1 MFSIPAHAF
10 AVPIKIEP
18 ADIDQLNHVN
28 NVVYFRWVQE
38 VATAH
43 WESLTSPQQR
53 AQWLWVVRRHEID
66 YLRPTFA
73 GDEVTA
79 FTWVVPAEQ
88 PGSDRIIVFK
98 NMKTDK
104 VLTQVKT
111 TWYLID
117 PASMRSKKIP
127 DEVFALFGISSI

>member
-1 MFSIPAHAF
+1 MFSIPAHAY
-10 AVPIKIEP
+10 AVRIKIEP

-38 VATAH
+38 AATAH
-43 WESLTSPQQR
+43 WESLTTPAQR

-73 GDEVTA
+73 ADEVMA
-79 FTWVVPAEQ
+79 YTWVVPAEQ

-98 NMKTDK
+98 NVKTDK

-117 PASMRSKKIP
+117 PVSMRSKKIP